1 MTNNL
6 SRKLLDKPYFV
17 WSVMFII
24 VPLVMVAY
32 YAFTDKSGA
41 FTFNNIV
48 EIKNYIPTLL
58 LSVLYGICA
67 TLICLLIGYPFA
79 FALSKHSS
87 NIQRTM
93 VLLIMLPM
101 WMNFLIRTYSLM
113 TIMGDSGV
121 INHLLE
127 SLHLLKMV
135 ETDEGLV
142 AQPLHMLNTGFAVI
156 VGMVYNFLPYMILP
170 IYSVLSKL
178 DYSLVEAAHD
188 LGSNKATTFRRVILP
203 LSLPGLLSGITMVF
217 VPCVSTFYIT
227 QKLGGG
233 QIVLIGDVIESQFQS
248 ANNYNLGAALSFVLM
263 ILIFICLGVM
273 NYFDDGTQDGG
284 VVI

>member
-1 MTNNL
+1 MKKSSL
-6 SRKLLDKPYFV
+6 SQKMLDKPYLL
-17 WSVMFII
+17 WAALFII
-24 VPLVMVAY
+24 VPLIMVVY
-32 YAFTDKSGA
+32 YAFTDKTGA
-41 FTFNNIV
+41 FTFSNIAQ
-48 EIKNYIPTLL
+48 IKNYFPTIL
-58 LSVLYGICA
+58 LSVLYGLAATVICV
-67 TLICLLIGYPFA
+67 LIGYPFA
-79 FALSKHSS
+79 YALSKHTEH
-87 NIQRTM
+87 IQRTM
-93 VLLIMLPM
+93 VLLVMLPM

-113 TIMGDSGV
+113 TILGDSGV
-121 INHLLE
+121 INNFLT
-127 SLHLLKMV
+127 SIGLK
-135 ETDEGLV
+135 
-142 AQPLHMLNTGFAVI
+142 PIHMINTGGAVI
-156 VGMVYNFLPYMILP
+156 LGMVYNFLPYMILP

-178 DYSLVEAAHD
+178 DNSLVEAAHD
-188 LGSNKATTFRRVILP
+188 LGSGRLTTFRRVILP

-263 ILIFICLGVM
+263 ILIFVCLGVM

>member
-6 SRKLLDKPYFV
+6 TRKLLDKPYLI
-17 WSVMFII
+17 WSVLFII

-32 YAFTDKSGA
+32 YTFTDKSGA
-41 FTFNNIV
+41 FTFNNIA

-79 FALSKHSS
+79 YALSKHSA

-135 ETDEGLV
+135 ETDEGMV
-142 AQPLHMLNTGFAVI
+142 AQPIHILNTGFAVI

-203 LSLPGLLSGITMVF
+203 LSLPGLLSGVTMVF

>member
-6 SRKLLDKPYFV
+6 ARKLLDKPYFV

-263 ILIFICLGVM
+263 IMIFICLGVM